1 MPAKK
6 KSKRGANLGTM
17 NVPGRLESKHA
28 RSDDESGGSDEEYE
42 EEAASSAGLLLGSVV
57 QDALDPA
64 AAKRRRD
71 ARERQ
76 QRLRSGQKAAEAATA
91 TGGIR
96 SYGRHPQP
104 RAASAAIAR
113 RVRWRQTAV
122 RLRVPRCGRRAPTSA
137 EAYAAQNFRAPAAR
151 AQRLRL
157 NERPRA

>member
-1 MPAKK
+1 MSAHK
-6 KSKRGANLGTM
+6 KSKRGANLETV
-17 NVPGRLESKHA
+17 NVLGRFESKHA

-64 AAKRRRD
+64 AAKRRD
-71 ARERQ
+71 ACERQ

-122 RLRVPRCGRRAPTSA
+122 RLRVPRCGR
-137 EAYAAQNFRAPAAR
+137 AR
-151 AQRLRL
+151 ADVGGGVCSAKFS
-157 NERPRA
+157 RACGARSKNASE